1 MFKDFP
7 LIKDT
12 NKSITQ
18 FYPHIPKNYMKAMK
32 KVFSTRWVGQGPLVD
47 RFEDIFSKNLPIINA
62 QLQLVQAQMPCIYL
76 ICWQE

>member
-32 KVFSTRWVGQGPLVD
+32 KVF
-47 RFEDIFSKNLPIINA
+47 
-62 QLQLVQAQMPCIYL
+62 QLDGLDKGH
-76 ICWQE
+76 

>member
-18 FYPHIPKNYMKAMK
+18 FYPHIPKNYLSAMK
-32 KVFSTRWVGQGPLVD
+32 RVFTTRWVGQGPLVD
-47 RFEDIFSKNLPIINA
+47 KLEIIFSHSLAEGSI
-62 QLQLVQAQMPCIYL
+62 
-76 ICWQE
+76 

>member
-47 RFEDIFSKNLPIINA
+47 RFEDIFSKK
-62 QLQLVQAQMPCIYL
+62 
-76 ICWQE
+76 